1 MAAFLPVPLVLPR
14 DASPRETRDVLRS
27 VEGVCRYHD
36 LPRPFIKVVNK
47 TKDLV
52 AELGNDDYVVT
63 ELRKGEYCL
72 LALVRVRGG
81 RTVCAIVHGDRNVSI
96 VRMPPFKTKLFKG
109 TVAAGVLGRDPLGR
123 SVFYVHDCLAFARHS
138 LLHRP
143 FLDRMEYARQLAD
156 MNFPSVGSY
165 YIHTFI
171 KCLSFLESNAD
182 HRGMESH
189 NMLFLPRGAPSHMSY
204 VAGGV
209 PILLEN
215 KSGDVEDRGFLTRPS
230 RPSGFSLFSLSPP
243 SWGRTIPN
251 VRATPDPVDARL
263 PFALLEHVADGDPA
277 ERLLDGRV
285 QPSVSRQRVAVVRRR
300 VGRADLGYAV
310 PSFPRTR
317 ELDELGVVV
326 RRGHEFHGF
335 LDDLVVRA
343 DGRQEQLL
351 QRSALAALLRDV
363 AVPVEL
369 AQVRVRSLLVD
380 LAVVAAAA
388 AAAEEGDSPAM
399 KESEEA
405 DPVAMVVVKLPEEM
419 TNEELAKERAR
430 LLALNNG
437 NENAEAVKRIQ
448 AYIEAREIE
457 QSAFPTAADIAGR
470 TGTVRRGWRRPARR
484 PDVPREGVSRDLA
497 VLARHVRVASERA
510 RRQSH
515 QRPAAGV
522 RGEDAQRRG
531 DASARRPRRPDERH
545 VEAYTIKS
553 FTTSPS
559 SPPRGSTCMYPSSCT
574 ASRNG
579 VRG

>member
-457 QSAFPTAADIAGR
+457 QSAFPTAADIAGADGDR
-470 TGTVRRGWRRPARR
+470 QTGL
-484 PDVPREGVSRDLA
+484 EK
-497 VLARHVRVASERA
+497 ASAQTLTFLERA
-510 RRQSH
+510 YRETLRFSH
-515 QRPAAGV
+515 DTSALRP
-522 RGEDAQRRG
+522 
-531 DASARRPRRPDERH
+531 SARGVNLIKDRLLECVEKTLNDEETRLRAVRDALTKDTSRRAR
-545 VEAYTIKS
+545 
-553 FTTSPS
+553 
-559 SPPRGSTCMYPSSCT
+559 
-574 ASRNG
+574 
-579 VRG
+579 

>member
-243 SWGRTIPN
+243 SWGRTIP
-251 VRATPDPVDARL
+251 R
-263 PFALLEHVADGDPA
+263 
-277 ERLLDGRV
+277 
-285 QPSVSRQRVAVVRRR
+285 
-300 VGRADLGYAV
+300 
-310 PSFPRTR
+310 
-317 ELDELGVVV
+317 
-326 RRGHEFHGF
+326 
-335 LDDLVVRA
+335 
-343 DGRQEQLL
+343 
-351 QRSALAALLRDV
+351 
-363 AVPVEL
+363 
-369 AQVRVRSLLVD
+369 
-380 LAVVAAAA
+380 
-388 AAAEEGDSPAM
+388 DSPAM

-457 QSAFPTAADIAGR
+457 QSAARGVNLIKDRLLECVEKTLNDEETR
-470 TGTVRRGWRRPARR
+470 LRSVR
-484 PDVPREGVSRDLA
+484 
-497 VLARHVRVASERA
+497 
-510 RRQSH
+510 
-515 QRPAAGV
+515 
-522 RGEDAQRRG
+522 DALTK
-531 DASARRPRRPDERH
+531 DTSS
-545 VEAYTIKS
+545 IK
-553 FTTSPS
+553 
-559 SPPRGSTCMYPSSCT
+559 
-574 ASRNG
+574 N
-579 VRG
+579 